1 MNKRIVALILA
12 VLTLLGAAAAEESR
26 VLSISTDSGFA
37 ITVSVPDGYRAESE
51 AALYG
56 APISV
61 TYFLPSE
68 PSRARMTLTIAF
80 DEEYAGRSFSD
91 LTAAEKEQLFC
102 AEAVDMIS
110 PAISYA
116 RTAGGTELCVLNEN
130 SEADEYVLLITL
142 YNGYWAEV
150 LIEKDD
156 TSVQITEEEIETG
169 IELMNNILSK
179 ASRTLPACFRSIH
192 FL

>member
-1 MNKRIVALILA
+1 
-12 VLTLLGAAAAEESR
+12 
-26 VLSISTDSGFA
+26 
-37 ITVSVPDGYRAESE
+37 
-51 AALYG
+51 
-56 APISV
+56 
-61 TYFLPSE
+61 
-68 PSRARMTLTIAF
+68 
-80 DEEYAGRSFSD
+80 
-91 LTAAEKEQLFC
+91 
-102 AEAVDMIS
+102 MIS

-142 YNGYWAEV
+142 FNGYWAEV

-179 ASRTLPACFRSIH
+179 ASRTLPAFVRYIR